1 MSAVYDIA
9 LRMSSVFSLAI
20 FFLVQTYANKLV
32 ISSAVSGR
40 LTSRL
45 SCVDSFDTYSQP
57 PFVCQNLN
65 ISSALTVSQADCCFG
80 VS

>member
-9 LRMSSVFSLAI
+9 LRMSGVFSLAI

-45 SCVDSFDTYSQP
+45 SCVDSF
-57 PFVCQNLN
+57 VCQNLN
-65 ISSALTVSQADCCFG
+65 ISSALTVSQADWCFG